1 MHASPVGT
9 PKPPYLFDRD
19 AEWTG
24 LLSFA
29 ADARP
34 GATLGV
40 VSGRRRQGKSYLL
53 QGLAT
58 ALGGIYF
65 PALELTETVC
75 LRLFAD
81 ELIRFSGS
89 PVPPFRDWLDAI
101 PYLFRLAGDRVVPVV
116 IDEFPFLVK
125 ASPGLPSIIQR
136 ELGPGGSGSASPC
149 RSNGVSPSPLCSQ
162 SNITGNSL

>member
-1 MHASPVGT
+1 MHASQAGT
-9 PKPPYLFDRD
+9 PPKPPHLFGRD
-19 AEWTG
+19 TEWTG
-24 LLSFA
+24 LVAFA
-29 ADARP
+29 TDARL

-65 PALELTETVC
+65 PALELTETVS

-101 PYLFRLAGDRVVPVV
+101 PYLFRAG
-116 IDEFPFLVK
+116 
-125 ASPGLPSIIQR
+125 
-136 ELGPGGSGSASPC
+136 GG
-149 RSNGVSPSPLCSQ
+149 RGVSGVL
-162 SNITGNSL
+162 